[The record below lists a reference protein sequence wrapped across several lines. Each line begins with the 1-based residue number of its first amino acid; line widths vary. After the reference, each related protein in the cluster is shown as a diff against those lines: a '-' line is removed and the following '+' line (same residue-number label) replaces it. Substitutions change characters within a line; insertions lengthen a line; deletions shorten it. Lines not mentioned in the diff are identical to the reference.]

1 MIKTLFPAYVKKY
14 FAGLVATL
22 TTTTNGEA
30 GDPTYL
36 FQSWFSK
43 KFEPTLK
50 YESLLSENKISA
62 ADVVATDSPL
72 PLKMRD
78 KVSSAG
84 GSIPKM
90 GMKMQLNESEML
102 NIDIMLLSN
111 VGGGLSQGIAT
122 ALFGDIKKCIHG
134 IYARLELMALQ
145 SLSQGF
151 TSLASTNNVG
161 MTEVITY
168 AIPTANQYGAGT
180 IWSNVAS
187 TPLDDIESI
196 VDDAIANGHSLKVI
210 LMTRAE
216 FNKMKKTTQVKER
229 YAAYLDLQ
237 AGNIITPTLAKVNTF
252 LLEDL
257 GMQIQIVESYVNTEV
272 NGVRTN
278 TQCWAAGKIAL
289 LENLNVGSLYYGQTA
304 EEKRPVA
311 GVTYQKAD
319 DYMLVSKFAK
329 NEPLAEFTSVQ
340 GYVLPVLN
348 NVEAIYQLN
357 ANATSWS

>member
-1 MIKTLFPAYVKKY
+1 MIKTLFPAYVNKY

-22 TTTTNGEA
+22 TSTTNGEE

-36 FQSWFSK
+36 FKSWFPK

-78 KVSSAG
+78 KISSAG
-84 GSIPKM
+84 GNIPKM

-102 NIDIMLLSN
+102 NIDLMLLQN
-111 VGGGLSQGIAT
+111 VGGGLSTGIAT
-122 ALFGDIKKCIHG
+122 ALFGDLKKVVHG
-134 IYARLELMALQ
+134 IYARLELMALE

-151 TSLASTNNVG
+151 TSLASSNNVG
-161 MTEVITY
+161 TTDVITY
-168 AIPTANQYGAGT
+168 AIPTENQYGAGT
-180 IWSNVAS
+180 VWGNIAS

-196 VDDAIANGHSLKVI
+196 VDDAIANGHYLKVI
-210 LMTRAE
+210 LMDRTT

-237 AGNIITPTLAKVNTF
+237 SGNTITPTLDKVNTF

-257 GMQIQIVESYVNTEV
+257 GMTIQIVESYVNVEI
-272 NGVRTN
+272 NGVRSN
-278 TQCWAAGKIAL
+278 TTCWASGKVAL
-289 LENLNVGSLYYGQTA
+289 LEDLNVGNLYYGQSV

-311 GVTYQKAD
+311 GVSYQKAD
-319 DYMLVSKFAK
+319 DYMLISKFAK
-329 NEPLAEFTSVQ
+329 NEPLAEFTSSQAFVI
-340 GYVLPVLN
+340 PVLN

-357 ANATSWS
+357 ADLVSWS